1 MKKSTFCVIY
11 AALSTTLVLTGSL
24 KTNPV
29 WAQENDSEE
38 FFNQGTQEMNEEV
51 QNSEERQEQTL
62 EQKEEKL
69 EQELEIHQEGLRVE
83 EVPAPE
89 DALGIDAD
97 DNFPLQPN
105 DEEVEVTF

>member
-1 MKKSTFCVIY
+1 MKKFTFRVIY
-11 AALSTTLVLTGSL
+11 ASLAAAFVLTGSL

-51 QNSEERQEQTL
+51 QNLEERQEQTL

-69 EQELEIHQEGLRVE
+69 EQELEIHQEVPRIE
-83 EVPAPE
+83 TVPAPE

-97 DNFPLQPN
+97 DNFPFQPN